1 MMINLRSVHK
11 STIALFMLCAATFSL
26 PAQAQM
32 IGYDNMSF
40 VEEPVAIDLGA
51 GITADV
57 SGLVDQSAEFDF
69 EDDRDSYNTRANALV
84 RAQTELP
91 INWTVIAQYFASYDR
106 LADEEYTDEVAV
118 SISDEWGTISGG
130 NVTRAVFEEVRRHR
144 GIGNAAIEL
153 DDFYGGLDE
162 FGAFY
167 SVRHN
172 AHTFAITA
180 DQEGR
185 AEASLAFSRPVGQS
199 IYWAGIRARKGNL
212 SEDHDEDGLFATD
225 GDTYGATLVASYVYT
240 SWLIDAQIA
249 YENIDEENG
258 EEMDRI
264 FGSIGTRYKTGA
276 LTLSAEGH
284 LGDMD
289 GLSEESSAIGARYDL
304 ARGLSL
310 NGGYNYTD
318 IEDTPESHTATV
330 SVRYEY

>member
-1 MMINLRSVHK
+1 MINLRFIHQ
-11 STIALFMLCAATFSL
+11 STLALLTLCAGAIAM

-32 IGYDNMSF
+32 IGSDDMSF

-57 SGLVDQSAEFDF
+57 SGFVDQSAEFDF
-69 EDDRDSYNTRANALV
+69 ENDRDFYNTRANGLV
-84 RAQTELP
+84 RAQTQLP
-91 INWTVIAQYFASYDR
+91 INWNVIAQYFASYDR
-106 LADEEYTDEVAV
+106 LEDEEYTDEIAV

-130 NVTRAVFEEVRRHR
+130 NVTRAVFEEVRRHP
-144 GIGNAAIEL
+144 GVGNADIQL

-162 FGAFY
+162 LGAFY

-172 AHTFAITA
+172 AHTFAIAA
-180 DQEGR
+180 DKEGR

-225 GDTYGATLVASYVYT
+225 GDTYGATLVGSYVHT

-249 YENIDEENG
+249 YENIDEEDG

-264 FGSIGTRYKTGA
+264 FGSIGARYKTGA

-289 GLSEESSAIGARYDL
+289 GLSEESSALGARYDL

-318 IEDTPESHTATV
+318 IEDTPEDHTATV